1 MVIELL
7 TLNELK
13 ARVGRGEV
21 NGILVH
27 VQAEAVVTKATREG
41 KPFIEVQFV
50 DSRDRISLRA
60 WSDSPVYPLCAALTE
75 GACVEVSGDFAQHPT
90 FGLEARRWTF
100 RPLAAAEQSALLAG
114 SREVRERQESDFQ
127 FIAETVQALGDPRLR
142 IVCELFLVQH
152 GEAFRRAAAARN
164 YHHARR
170 GGLVEH
176 TAQMLRAAI
185 ALARVYPRLNQDLLL
200 AGVLFHDAGKVWENN
215 VTPAGFGIE
224 LSARGE
230 LLGHINLGLEI
241 VNDLWRQLLAENAFA
256 AWETLEPAAET
267 VRWHLLHLIASHHG
281 ELAFGSPVVPKTPEA
296 SALHYI
302 DNFDAK
308 MEMVFNSYAT
318 AALVAEN
325 IYDRTRPLPGYLI
338 EPLKS
343 VAPTSVAEEDVVPD
357 CLRDVGR

>member
-1 MVIELL
+1 LPVAPELL
-7 TLNELK
+7 SLSDLK
-13 ARVGRGEV
+13 ARLSRGEV
-21 NGILVH
+21 NGVVVH
-27 VQAEAVVTKATREG
+27 VQAEAIVPKSTRDG
-41 KPFIEVQFV
+41 KPFFEVQFI
-50 DSRDRISLRA
+50 DARDRVSLRA
-60 WSDSPVYPLCAALTE
+60 WSDAPVYALCAALAE
-75 GACVEVSGDFAQHPT
+75 GACVEVGGDFSHHPT
-90 FGLEARRWTF
+90 YGLEARRWTF
-100 RPLAAAEQSALLAG
+100 RPLNPAEQSVLLAG
-114 SREVRERQESDFQ
+114 SKELRERQETDFQ

-176 TAQMLRAAI
+176 TAQMMRAAG
-185 ALARVYPRLNQDLLL
+185 ALAGVYPRLNRDLLL

-215 VTPAGFGIE
+215 VSPSGFGVQH
-224 LSARGE
+224 SMRGE
-230 LLGHINLGLEI
+230 LIGHINLGQEM
-241 VNDLWRQLLAENAFA
+241 VNDLWRQLVAENAFA
-256 AWETLEPAAET
+256 AWDNVEPPAET
-267 VRWHLLHLIASHHG
+267 VRWHLLHLISSHHG

-318 AALVAEN
+318 APLVAEN

-338 EPLKS
+338 EPLKAF
-343 VAPTSVAEEDVVPD
+343 APSEGA
-357 CLRDVGR
+357 L

>member
-1 MVIELL
+1 VVNEVL
-7 TLNELK
+7 TLSELK
-13 ARVGRGEV
+13 ARLSRGEV
-21 NGILVH
+21 NGALVH
-27 VQAEAVVTKATREG
+27 VQAEAVVTKSTRDG
-41 KPFIEVQFV
+41 KPFFEVQFI
-50 DSRDRISLRA
+50 DSRDRVSLRA
-60 WSDSPVYPLCAALTE
+60 WSDSPVYALCAALAE
-75 GACVEVSGDFAQHPT
+75 GACVEVSGDFGHHPT

-100 RPLAAAEQSALLAG
+100 RPLAPAEQSALLAG
-114 SREVRERQESDFQ
+114 SRDLRERQESDFQ

-185 ALARVYPRLNQDLLL
+185 ALAGVYPRLNRDLLL
-200 AGVLFHDAGKVWENN
+200 AGVLFHDAGKVWENQ
-215 VTPAGFGIE
+215 VAETGFGVE

-230 LLGHINLGLEI
+230 LLGHINLGLEV
-241 VNDLWRQLLAENAFA
+241 VNDLWRQLVAEKAFA
-256 AWETLEPAAET
+256 AWESLEPGAET

-296 SALHYI
+296 NALHYI

-308 MEMVFNSYAT
+308 MEMVFSSYAN
-318 AALVAEN
+318 APRVAEDV
-325 IYDRTRPLPGYLI
+325 YDRTRPLPGYLI
-338 EPLKS
+338 EPLKTFIPPGES
-343 VAPTSVAEEDVVPD
+343 V
-357 CLRDVGR
+357 G